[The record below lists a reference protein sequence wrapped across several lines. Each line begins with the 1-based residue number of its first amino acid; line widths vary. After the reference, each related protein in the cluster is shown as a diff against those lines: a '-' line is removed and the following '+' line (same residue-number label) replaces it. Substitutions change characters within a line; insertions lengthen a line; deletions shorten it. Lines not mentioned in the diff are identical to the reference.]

1 MTWIEL
7 AQLLWVSRHGV
18 MIDPKASI
26 PDAAGWLRG
35 LAADRVRAADQ
46 VARDFARDWQWP
58 APLEHH
64 VRCQLYFRVLLAI
77 EIIRR
82 NARANLPQPR
92 PSPES
97 TRRLLETLLI
107 EDWHQQGMTWVE
119 ATFPARPGGRAG
131 SGETT
136 SRANL

>member
-1 MTWIEL
+1 
-7 AQLLWVSRHGV
+7 
-18 MIDPKASI
+18 MIDPKALI

-35 LAADRVRAADQ
+35 LAAERVRAADQ
-46 VARDFARDWQWP
+46 VARDFARDWCWP
-58 APLEHH
+58 APLAHH
-64 VRCQLYFRVLLAI
+64 VRSQLYFRVLLAI

-82 NARANLPQPR
+82 NARANLPEPR

-119 ATFPARPGGRAG
+119 ATFPVRLAGRAS

>member
-1 MTWIEL
+1 
-7 AQLLWVSRHGV
+7 

-26 PDAAGWLRG
+26 PDAAASLRG
-35 LAADRVRAADQ
+35 MAAERVRAADQ
-46 VARDFARDWQWP
+46 VVLDFARDWHWP
-58 APLEHH
+58 SPLEYH

-92 PSPES
+92 PSPEG

-107 EDWHQQGMTWVE
+107 EDWHQLGVRWVE
-119 ATFPARPGGRAG
+119 TNFPARPGGRAG